1 VPGVPQVTTIHDLI
15 YKRHPETHFGVLALG
30 VAALVPVS
38 VRRSTRVIADS
49 QATKTDLLAYFG
61 VDQERVDVVH
71 PGPGLP
77 APAQPLEPAEVR
89 RPLGLDASVPVV
101 LTVSAKRPHKN
112 LQRLLEAFARVRFD
126 PPPVLVVPG
135 YATPHEEAL
144 QRQAAESGANVRFAG
159 WLDDELLDGLYRAAE
174 CLVFP
179 SLAEGFGLPVL
190 EAMARGTPVACSD
203 RTALPEVAGEAALY
217 FDPLDTEAIAR
228 AIEALLRDEDLRRR
242 LRAAGLE
249 QARKFS
255 WQRAAEETLASYER
269 ALAGAA

>member
-1 VPGVPQVTTIHDLI
+1 
-15 YKRHPETHFGVLALG
+15 
-30 VAALVPVS
+30 
-38 VRRSTRVIADS
+38 
-49 QATKTDLLAYFG
+49 
-61 VDQERVDVVH
+61 
-71 PGPGLP
+71 
-77 APAQPLEPAEVR
+77 
-89 RPLGLDASVPVV
+89 
-101 LTVSAKRPHKN
+101 
-112 LQRLLEAFARVRFD
+112 
-126 PPPVLVVPG
+126 
-135 YATPHEEAL
+135 
-144 QRQAAESGANVRFAG
+144 
-159 WLDDELLDGLYRAAE
+159 LLDGLYRAAE